1 MGDKASEVDGRAG
14 EVLRVVGA
22 EGDDGEAVP
31 EAGDDGRPLA
41 VLVREDDHL
50 LTDDVFP
57 VVIVH
62 GAGKRFADPVKE
74 GLFHLDF
81 LM

>member
-31 EAGDDGRPLA
+31 EAGDDGGPLA
-41 VLVREDDHL
+41 GLVREDDHPL
-50 LTDDVFP
+50 PDNIFP
-57 VVIVH
+57 VVVVH
-62 GAGKRFADPVKE
+62 GAGERFADPV
-74 GLFHLDF
+74 
-81 LM
+81 